1 MSTASDDGPDQPSLV
16 DVEGRVR
23 LSFSRIST
31 YRQCPLQFRY
41 RYRDGLPSPPSPHL
55 SFGRSVH
62 AALEWLY
69 DRKVADWPDEDE
81 LLQHFYEVWDSSGFV
96 DVDRDEQLRYYRR
109 GQDAL
114 RRFHRRERDR
124 FRIPAGTEVYFELPL
139 EDRALIVGSIDRVDV
154 DDEHRLH
161 LVDYKTGKLR
171 DREQVAG
178 SLQLALY
185 AMACEHLYGRLPATV
200 CLDFVVAGPRVRVP
214 TEDLDLAGARRAAL
228 DAAAAIRAERFDPTP
243 NRLCAWCDYRRLCP
257 AWEDEGPDVLGP
269 AVAELRSLRRSV
281 DRDRERLR
289 ALEAG
294 VERARADLEAR
305 GLDPVPPPGDEQAGT
320 ESRGAGG
327 HRRLSRG
334 AEHRK

>member
-1 MSTASDDGPDQPSLV
+1 MSTTDHDGTDQPSLV

-41 RYRDGLPSPPSPHL
+41 RYRDGLPTPPSPHL

-69 DRKVADWPDEDE
+69 DRKVADWPDEDD
-81 LLQHFYEVWDSSGFV
+81 LLDRFYEVWDSSGFV
-96 DVDRDEQLRYYRR
+96 DVDRDEQLRFYRR
-109 GQDAL
+109 GQQAL

-139 EDRALIVGSIDRVDV
+139 GDRALIVGSIDRVDL
-154 DDEHRLH
+154 DDDHRLH
-161 LVDYKTGKLR
+161 IVDYKTGKLR
-171 DREQVAG
+171 DREGVAG

-185 AMACEHLYGRLPATV
+185 ALACEHLYGRLPATV
-200 CLDFVVAGPRVRVP
+200 CLDFVVAGPRIRVP
-214 TEDLDLAGARRAAL
+214 AGDLDLEGARRAAAE
-228 DAAAAIRAERFDPTP
+228 AAASIRAERFDPTP
-243 NRLCAWCDYRRLCP
+243 SRLCSWCDYRRLCP
-257 AWEDEGPDVLGP
+257 AWEGEGPDVLGP

-294 VERARADLEAR
+294 VERARADLEDR
-305 GLDPVPPPGDEQAGT
+305 GLDPVRPAADEEPGAEGRGT
-320 ESRGAGG
+320 GGHQRPSRGAG
-327 HRRLSRG
+327 
-334 AEHRK
+334 HRK